1 MRVEVLVEEVSME
14 RALRILLP
22 DILGREV
29 GFDILSFHGK
39 MDLLRRLPQR
49 LRGYA
54 NWVRQGDTRVVVL
67 VDRDDDDCVALK
79 KRLEKLAADAGLAT
93 PGTATEDGDVV
104 VLNRVAVEELEAW
117 FFGDVP
123 ALSSAYPRVPGTLG
137 AQTRFRDP
145 DNIRG
150 GTWEALE
157 RLLKKH
163 GYHTGGLAKTVVA
176 EKIAQHMDVERNR
189 SQSFCAFRDGVRRL
203 AGGGA
208 DA

>member
-1 MRVEVLVEEVSME
+1 
-14 RALRILLP
+14 
-22 DILGREV
+22 
-29 GFDILSFHGK
+29 
-39 MDLLRRLPQR
+39 
-49 LRGYA
+49 
-54 NWVRQGDTRVVVL
+54 
-67 VDRDDDDCVALK
+67 
-79 KRLEKLAADAGLAT
+79 
-93 PGTATEDGDVV
+93 V

-123 ALSSAYPRVPGTLG
+123 ALSRAYPRVPGTLG

-163 GYHTGGLAKTVVA
+163 GYHTGGLVKTVVA

-189 SQSFCAFRDGVRRL
+189 SESFCAFRDGVRRL
-203 AGGGA
+203 VSGGA